1 MIKYL
6 FPVFLFLGL
15 FSYGQT
21 KSYDT
26 LPSSNAKLYL
36 FGEVHSVGEKYDEMK
51 EFIFEKLDTVSAGQ
65 KVTMFFELPT
75 SLNYALDKITDEND
89 TALFLGWFNHLYRVK
104 DEAPS
109 FFWTDY
115 RDFILDLISLSSEK
129 GFELKLR
136 GVDYE
141 KELRRTAYILAS
153 FEEDIIPELDSFL
166 NLDYLPNDSS
176 NRLFLLNYV
185 SEALDRTTVPSQ
197 IETLKH
203 LKVALTI
210 DCTICRKRDFF
221 IYNNFIHYFDS
232 SDVMSFATFGLAH
245 VINKPDFSNVN
256 EYFKLFHKVDT
267 VNHKSFSSFLEDEFN
282 PQVFRIGIISSKTK
296 LQVSKF
302 KSHNDYSHI
311 MTKDERKYIEMMLE
325 NKEVIRIHPSEH
337 KELSNL
343 ASHLDYLIIYMVSGY
358 R

>member
-6 FPVFLFLGL
+6 FAAFLFLGSV
-15 FSYGQT
+15 SYGQT

-26 LPSSNAKLYL
+26 LNAKLYL

-51 EFIFEKLDTVSAGQ
+51 VFILEKLDTVSAGQ

-75 SLNYALDKITDEND
+75 SLNYALNKITSEGD
-89 TALFLGWFNHLYRVK
+89 TTLFLNWFNNLYRRK
-104 DEAPS
+104 GEAPS
-109 FFWTDY
+109 YFWTDY
-115 RDFILDLISLSSEK
+115 RDFILDLISFSNEK

-136 GVDYE
+136 GIDYE
-141 KELRRTAYILAS
+141 MELRRTAYILAS

-166 NLDYLPNDSS
+166 NLDYISKDSN

-185 SEALDRTTVPSQ
+185 SKALDRTTVPSQ
-197 IETLKH
+197 IETLKL
-203 LKVALTI
+203 LKIALTI
-210 DCTICRKRDFF
+210 DCTICRERDLFM
-221 IYNNFIHYFDS
+221 YNNFIHYFDS
-232 SDVMSFATFGLAH
+232 SDVMSFATFGLDH
-245 VINKPDFSNVN
+245 VINKPDFSNVG
-256 EYFKLFHKVDT
+256 EYFKLFHNVDT
-267 VNHKSFSSFLEDEFN
+267 VNHKSFSSFLEDEFK

-296 LQVSKF
+296 FQVSKF

-325 NKEVIRIHPSEH
+325 NKEVVRIYPSEH
-337 KELSNL
+337 KALSNL